1 MPKLQVCH
9 LGKYYPP
16 APGGIESHVQTLAR
30 AQAALGAEVRVLCV
44 NHLNGRGQD
53 LTWRRHGRS
62 ETVEEQDG
70 PVHVTRI
77 GRSACIA
84 KLDICPELRRTLRT
98 LEHSHIDLFHL
109 HTPNPTM
116 LLALATLKPVVPLVI
131 THHSDVIRQR
141 LLKYLL
147 RPFEHLVYRR
157 AIQVSQT
164 SPLYV
169 QESALLQAYAPR
181 LSALPLGVELE
192 MFLTPSPQA
201 LRIAM
206 ELRAEH
212 GQPLWLT
219 VGRCVYYKA
228 FHVAIRALPHVP
240 GKLIVIGNG
249 PLEYELHQLAERL
262 GVADRVIWRR
272 YVSPDEL
279 VASYHAATALW
290 FPSNTR
296 SEAYGLVQVEAMAC
310 GCPVINADI
319 PGSGVPW
326 VSPHEVSGLTVPPN
340 NPQALA
346 QAAQRL
352 IQEPGLRD
360 RLSKA
365 AIARAIDEFDHHTM
379 GRRSLEMYHRVLA
392 GEAPPVIAPVFPQP
406 LSAAIAAIQPN
417 VVADLDDEEVAL
429 AR

>member
-30 AQAALGAEVRVLCV
+30 AQAALGAQVQVLCV
-44 NHLNGRGQD
+44 NHVNRRGQD

-62 ETVEEQDG
+62 ETIVERDG
-70 PVHVTRI
+70 QVQVIRV
-77 GRSACIA
+77 GRSAAIA
-84 KLDICPELRRTLRT
+84 KLDICPELRRTLRA
-98 LEHSHIDLFHL
+98 LEYSGIDVLHL

-116 LLALATLKPVVPLVI
+116 LLALATLKPIVPVVV

-141 LLKYLL
+141 VLKYAI

-157 AIQVSQT
+157 AIQISQT

-169 QESALLQAYAPR
+169 EESSLLRAHSQR
-181 LSALPLGVELE
+181 LCALPLGVELQ
-192 MFLTPSPQA
+192 MFLNPGTDA

-228 FHVAIRALPHVP
+228 FHVAIRALAQVP
-240 GKLIVIGNG
+240 GKLLLIGNG
-249 PLEYELHQLAERL
+249 PLEYELHQLAQHL
-262 GVADRVIWRR
+262 GVADRVVWKR
-272 YVSPDEL
+272 YVSTDEL
-279 VASYHAATALW
+279 VGSYHAATALW
-290 FPSNTR
+290 FPSNAR

-326 VSPHEVSGLTVPPN
+326 VSPHQVSGLTVPRDDPH
-340 NPQALA
+340 ALA
-346 QAAQRL
+346 AAAMRL
-352 IQEPGLRD
+352 IGEPGLRD
-360 RLSKA
+360 RLSRA
-365 AIARAIDEFDHHTM
+365 AIARAIEEFDHRTM
-379 GRRSLEMYHRVLA
+379 GRRSLDMYERALT
-392 GEAPPVIAPVFPQP
+392 GEPAPISAPVHAPPNPVAGV
-406 LSAAIAAIQPN
+406 AATPP
-417 VVADLDDEEVAL
+417 VAVDLDEEELLL